1 MARSRQL
8 TRGAVCAA
16 ILCVISV
23 VPAEAQVVALGASNT
38 EGWPAGSSLAY
49 PAQLEAMLRASGRNV
64 RVYNAGIYGDT
75 TTGMLSRVD
84 SAVPPGTKVVILQ
97 AGTNDYRRGVSPAQ
111 RAANIAAIQNR
122 LRARGI
128 KTVMAQPTVSAAV
141 RQYPHPDRIHM
152 TPAGHR
158 LVAQR
163 LLPQVL
169 AGLR

>member
-1 MARSRQL
+1 
-8 TRGAVCAA
+8 
-16 ILCVISV
+16 
-23 VPAEAQVVALGASNT
+23 
-38 EGWPAGSSLAY
+38 LAY

-84 SAVPPGTKVVILQ
+84 SVVLPGTKVVILQ
-97 AGTNDYRRGVSPAQ
+97 AGTNDYRLGLSPAK
-111 RAANIAAIQNR
+111 RAANIAAIQNK

-128 KTVMAQPTVSAAV
+128 KLVLAEPAIRTAA
-141 RQYPHPDRIHM
+141 RQYPHPDRIHT

-158 LVAQR
+158 FVAQR